1 MIDRFAAAM
10 FCSVLVASISQVL
23 LKMSTTKT
31 HRSVLGEYLNKYVLC
46 GYGLLVLSMILTVYA
61 YSGMPYKNGPVI
73 ESLGNVLVLVFG
85 YIVFGERISIRKLA
99 GIGCIIMGIFIFHL

>member
-10 FCSVLVASISQVL
+10 FCSVLIASISQVL

-46 GYGLLVLSMILTVYA
+46 GYGLLVLSMFLTIYA
-61 YSGMPYKNGPVI
+61 YSL
-73 ESLGNVLVLVFG
+73 SLIHIYETTRRS
-85 YIVFGERISIRKLA
+85 YIS
-99 GIGCIIMGIFIFHL
+99 